1 MFRKWT
7 YLSATLSNPS
17 IQRFAD
23 ESGAGKD
30 KGNILG
36 FIRNRQGADRQFD
49 WFVPD
54 KANGLTQAGLSR
66 LNQSIEAFVYCILGA
81 QVNVRNSILG
91 DGGRAKEA
99 QSEFLTLLE
108 DAINQPNLAKRLQR
122 YQLAVYKAK
131 VRLDLTATPGAWLMS
146 SHMAINT
153 GRTVSYNNKLR
164 QAPNMNLWLN
174 NDVNEETKK

>member
-1 MFRKWT
+1 MD
-7 YLSATLSNPS
+7 LSVSHVVKPS

-36 FIRNRQGADRQFD
+36 FIRNGQGADRQFN

-54 KANGLTQAGLSR
+54 KANGLPQAGLSS

-81 QVNVRNSILG
+81 QVNVRSSILLG

-108 DAINQPNLAKRLQR
+108 DAISQSNLASACSATSWLYTRKR
-122 YQLAVYKAK
+122 
-131 VRLDLTATPGAWLMS
+131 
-146 SHMAINT
+146 
-153 GRTVSYNNKLR
+153 
-164 QAPNMNLWLN
+164 
-174 NDVNEETKK
+174 

>member
-1 MFRKWT
+1 M
-7 YLSATLSNPS
+7 SNPS
-17 IQRFAD
+17 IQRLAD

-36 FIRNRQGADRQFD
+36 FIRNGQGADRQFN

-54 KANGLTQAGLSR
+54 KANGLPQAGLSR
-66 LNQSIEAFVYCILGA
+66 LNQSIEAIVYCIL
-81 QVNVRNSILG
+81 VHIV
-91 DGGRAKEA
+91 GGRY
-99 QSEFLTLLE
+99 
-108 DAINQPNLAKRLQR
+108 QPVKPGKRVQR
-122 YQLAVYKAK
+122 YQLAVYKEK

-153 GRTVSYNNKLR
+153 ERTVAYNNKLR

-174 NDVNEETKK
+174 NDVNKETKE